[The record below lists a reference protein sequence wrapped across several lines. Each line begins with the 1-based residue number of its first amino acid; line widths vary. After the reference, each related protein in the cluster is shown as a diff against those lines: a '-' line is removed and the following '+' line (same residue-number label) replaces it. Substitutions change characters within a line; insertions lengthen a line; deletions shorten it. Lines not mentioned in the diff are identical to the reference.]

1 MGISSKYVDGCL
13 SVARYVCYI
22 ALAVSV
28 GRATPFQQ
36 QTQSEPEVR
45 SPIFRAESNEVE
57 VVVMVRD
64 AKGQPV
70 NGLTQGDFQI
80 RDNGKQQTISNFAVL
95 GANRQAPIVQLH
107 NDNSIGIK
115 PDTVQRR
122 FIALFFDDIHT
133 EPGDFARVQKAA
145 EGFVKDS
152 LQPEDRVAIFKSS
165 DCAEV
170 SFTNDR
176 PKLLAAIGALR
187 VHPAENASKMTQCPR
202 ITGYEAYLIANRLD
216 AEVLNIV
223 AERLLDCMCPRP
235 RDPDVCPKLE
245 ELKNIVEGDAKSVW
259 QVQQDASQHVFAA
272 LDFAV
277 HALQTMPGRRVLVLS
292 SSGFLSGDLERDM
305 DRVIDNALHGGVVIN
320 ALSAKGL
327 YADSPDGNL
336 SEQRLDGTMGVSAE
350 RSRYETQE
358 LDTRMEAENEA
369 MTSLSNST
377 GGRLFKNDNDFLRG
391 LTALAE
397 PEGEYV
403 LAFSP
408 DRLKHDGKFHKLK
421 VEIKAHRKVSVY
433 ARKGYFAPSAKQV
446 DIGRAEAGPVPP
458 VTTPKTS
465 APLSGEMKN
474 VPAADSQGTVNSQ
487 AKPADTPAP
496 SNEMEVPKDARS
508 ERDTSTPATVALP
521 TSVTKSP
528 PSENGTESVSEKA
541 FLNLASREV
550 ERYVQAFTDLTADE
564 MRVMRSFDEHGFPVR
579 ERSIRSVLVIYRLR
593 NDPKSAAE
601 YREVVSVDGH
611 EIKGHAS
618 RAAKLWRELAEV
630 HSPEEE
636 VKRIRSD
643 SERYD
648 IGVDETGFTLYEGL
662 PLRMQCVGDFLFH
675 EVRRET
681 ENGHPVKVF
690 DYRQLRPCGIV
701 AYHFSLPN
709 QFGDAPLLHAGKM
722 TLDAETGQV
731 VREDRNVY
739 VGSVGKQAPRVAHLV
754 MDYSESRFGIRVPN
768 KIFIET
774 FLPGSAIDR
783 ASFDFRLHAR
793 MVQTYGPFSRFEVS
807 IGEKASL
814 PAH

>member
-1 MGISSKYVDGCL
+1 
-13 SVARYVCYI
+13 
-22 ALAVSV
+22 
-28 GRATPFQQ
+28 
-36 QTQSEPEVR
+36 
-45 SPIFRAESNEVE
+45 
-57 VVVMVRD
+57 
-64 AKGQPV
+64 
-70 NGLTQGDFQI
+70 
-80 RDNGKQQTISNFAVL
+80 
-95 GANRQAPIVQLH
+95 
-107 NDNSIGIK
+107 
-115 PDTVQRR
+115 
-122 FIALFFDDIHT
+122 
-133 EPGDFARVQKAA
+133 
-145 EGFVKDS
+145 
-152 LQPEDRVAIFKSS
+152 LQPEDRVAIFKTS
-165 DCAEV
+165 DNAEV

-176 PKLLAAIGALR
+176 PKLLGAIGALR
-187 VHPAENASKMTQCPR
+187 VHPAENASKATQCPR

-272 LDFAV
+272 LDLTV
-277 HALQTMPGRRVLVLS
+277 RALQTMPGRRVLVLS

-358 LDTRMEAENEA
+358 LNTRMEAENEGMSNLA
-369 MTSLSNST
+369 NST

-391 LTALAE
+391 LATLAE

-433 ARKGYFAPSAKQV
+433 ARKGYFAPTAKQV
-446 DIGRAEAGPVPP
+446 DIGRAEAEPVPP
-458 VTTPKTS
+458 VTTSQTS
-465 APLSGEMKN
+465 VPLSGETKN
-474 VPAADSQGTVNSQ
+474 VPAADSQGTVTSQ
-487 AKPADTPAP
+487 VKPADTPAQP
-496 SNEMEVPKDARS
+496 SNEMEVAKNARS
-508 ERDTSTPATVALP
+508 GRTTEVGTAIVAG
-521 TSVTKSP
+521 VEVP
-528 PSENGTESVSEKA
+528 PSENGTEIVSEKA

-564 MRVMRSFDEHGFPVR
+564 MRVMRSFDEHGFAVK
-579 ERSIRSVLVIYRLR
+579 ERSIQSVLVIYRLR
-593 NDPKSAAE
+593 NAPKSVAE

-618 RAAKLWRELAEV
+618 RAAKLWRELAEA

-681 ENGHPVKVF
+681 ENGHPVRVF
-690 DYRQLRPCGIV
+690 EYRQLRPCGIV

-722 TLDAETGQV
+722 TLDAQTGQV

-739 VGSVGKQAPRVAHLV
+739 VGSLSKQAPRVAHLV